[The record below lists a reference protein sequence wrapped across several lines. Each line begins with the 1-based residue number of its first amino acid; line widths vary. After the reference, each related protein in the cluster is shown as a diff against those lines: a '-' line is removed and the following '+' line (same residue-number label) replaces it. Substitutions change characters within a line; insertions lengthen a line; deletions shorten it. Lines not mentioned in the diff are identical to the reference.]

1 MNTSDLK
8 IHLAQSILNLD
19 DNALLKK
26 INDLIKDESKKSI
39 ANEFESM
46 SIKELHQ
53 RVDESNRDNEEGNTK
68 LALELLKKRSNQSI
82 SFS

>member
-26 INDLIKDESKKSI
+26 INDLIKQESKK
-39 ANEFESM
+39 AM
-46 SIKELHQ
+46 SKEVEPMSLEELYA
-53 RVDESNRDNEEGNTK
+53 RIEESNKDIQEGRTK
-68 LALELLKKRSNQSI
+68 SALELLKKYSNQSI